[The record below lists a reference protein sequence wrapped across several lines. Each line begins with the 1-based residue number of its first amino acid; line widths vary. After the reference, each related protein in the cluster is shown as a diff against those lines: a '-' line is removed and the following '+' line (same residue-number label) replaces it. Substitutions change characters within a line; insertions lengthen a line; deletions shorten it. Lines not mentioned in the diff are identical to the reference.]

1 MSEVVVIARAKAQP
15 GREEEMAQALR
26 ANAETSRSEDGCSS
40 YLVLRGDEGVF
51 MTVERW
57 ATRGHVDQHMA
68 TPHVQT
74 LLRTITPMLAAP
86 PDIQVL
92 EEV

>member
-15 GREEEMAQALR
+15 GREAEMERALR
-26 ANAETSRSEDGCSS
+26 ANAEVSRGEGGCVS
-40 YLVLRGDEGVF
+40 YSVLRGDEGVF

-57 ATRGHVDQHMA
+57 ASRGHVDSHMA
-68 TPHVQT
+68 TPNVQT
-74 LLRTITPMLAAP
+74 LLSTIAPMLAGP

>member
-1 MSEVVVIARAKAQP
+1 MSEVVVVARAKAQP
-15 GREEEMAQALR
+15 GKEEEMAQALR
-26 ANAETSRSEDGCSS
+26 ANAETSRGEDGCLS
-40 YLVLRGDEGVF
+40 YSVLRGDEGVF

-57 ATRGHVDQHMA
+57 ATRGHVQSHMA
-68 TPHVQT
+68 APHVQA
-74 LLRTITPMLAAP
+74 LLQAITPLVAGP

>member
-26 ANAETSRSEDGCSS
+26 AVAETSRAEEGCNS
-40 YLVLRGDEGVF
+40 YSVLRGDEGVF

-57 ATRGHVDQHMA
+57 KTRGHVDQHMA

-74 LLRTITPMLAAP
+74 LLSTIAPMLAAP

>member
-15 GREEEMAQALR
+15 GREDEMEQALR
-26 ANAETSRSEDGCSS
+26 TNADTSRCESGCIS
-40 YLVLRGDEGVF
+40 YSVLRGDDGAF

-57 ATRGHVDQHMA
+57 RSQADADQHMA

-74 LLRTITPMLAAP
+74 LLHTIAPMLAGP
-86 PDIQVL
+86 PEIQVMR
-92 EEV
+92 EV

>member
-1 MSEVVVIARAKAQP
+1 MSEVVVIARAKALA

-26 ANAETSRSEDGCSS
+26 RNAETSRGEEGCVS
-40 YLVLRGDEGVF
+40 YSVLRGDEGVF

-57 ATRGHVDQHMA
+57 QTRGHVDSHMA

-74 LLRTITPMLAAP
+74 LLQTIAPMLAAP

>member
-1 MSEVVVIARAKAQP
+1 MGEVVVIARAKVQP
-15 GREEEMAQALR
+15 GREEEMAQAMR
-26 ANAETSRSEDGCSS
+26 QNAEASRCEDGCIS
-40 YLVLRGDEGVF
+40 YSVLRGDEGTF

-57 ATRGHVDQHMA
+57 ASRSDADTHMA

-74 LLRTITPMLAAP
+74 LLRTIAPLLAGP

>member
-1 MSEVVVIARAKAQP
+1 MPEVVVIARAKAQP
-15 GREEEMAQALR
+15 GREEEMAQAMR
-26 ANAETSRSEDGCSS
+26 QNAEASRCEDGCIS
-40 YLVLRGDEGVF
+40 YSVLRGDEGTF

-57 ATRGHVDQHMA
+57 ASRGQVDTHMA

-74 LLRTITPMLAAP
+74 LLHTITPLLAGP